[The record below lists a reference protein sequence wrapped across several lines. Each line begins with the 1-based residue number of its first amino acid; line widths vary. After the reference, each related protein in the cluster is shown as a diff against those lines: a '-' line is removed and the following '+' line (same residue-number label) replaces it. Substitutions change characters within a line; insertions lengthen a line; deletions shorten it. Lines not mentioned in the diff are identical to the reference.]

1 MSVGLRPGLHK
12 NYCADFHETWTKDG
26 SRLRIEPIKFPCGSG
41 WRDRANKCF
50 VSFFN
55 IGRKPPVRRQP
66 VSMSEHTRRLMVLG
80 EGLLVYFRIFISS
93 CIFIFAL
100 QLSFKAKRGTVGRD
114 EAETVFG
121 GGRKKK
127 KMPAETVSGS
137 WRWLTASPIR
147 NLIWI
152 FVCILWQ
159 FQRSTCHIQHVQ
171 SNRFKLLK
179 KKVHQKKQKL
189 WNVSQP
195 LQKQFNGIHRRV
207 WFPACMFFSWT
218 RSFVRKAFSSA
229 NVALVLHSPPP
240 AGESSSSRRESCLLP
255 LYSPTARCIQ
265 MRPDYAKYLF
275 THLRAEKTGIEIFG
289 MKGLYLC
296 LPLW

>member
-50 VSFFN
+50 LSFFN
-55 IGRKPPVRRQP
+55 IGRKPPVRRQL

-121 GGRKKK
+121 GGKKKKK

-137 WRWLTASPIR
+137 WRWLTASSIR

-152 FVCILWQ
+152 LVCILWQ
-159 FQRSTCHIQHVQ
+159 FQRSTCHIRHVQ

-179 KKVHQKKQKL
+179 KKFTKITKTVKC
-189 WNVSQP
+189 
-195 LQKQFNGIHRRV
+195 F
-207 WFPACMFFSWT
+207 A
-218 RSFVRKAFSSA
+218 AF
-229 NVALVLHSPPP
+229 
-240 AGESSSSRRESCLLP
+240 
-255 LYSPTARCIQ
+255 
-265 MRPDYAKYLF
+265 
-275 THLRAEKTGIEIFG
+275 AETI
-289 MKGLYLC
+289 
-296 LPLW
+296 